1 VVSFYT
7 CALIILTAKGD
18 TDYVFTLKKYF
29 GMKGWYIG
37 LIGPTILIFGAIT
50 AYFVII
56 VQSLYPLLVVVLQ
69 ACGSG
74 VEFKNPNEGPPY
86 WHFDDFSASWLAIVM
101 FVVLVT
107 VSMKKD
113 LSIFLRMG
121 SFGAFCVTT
130 LISFVVIYSI
140 KSMTSN
146 KYEVV
151 ISPADLPLLTD
162 VDEALKQ
169 YLVLFSQQYT
179 CLGGLLCTGYFLHQ
193 CTLPILANAA
203 EPEKNLR
210 NVGIGYFMVFMSYAI
225 VGTLGYIAFSSSEFD
240 EGHADNTY
248 SGVIKLEDNFLNMF
262 DYNSVPAILV
272 RSLIFGQLMCAYP
285 LVNHF

>member
-1 VVSFYT
+1 MLGILISFVSFVVSFYT
-7 CALIILTAKGD
+7 CALIIKTAKGD

-56 VQSLYPLLVVVLQ
+56 VQSLYPLLVVFLKKV
-69 ACGSG
+69 CGADLEY
-74 VEFKNPNEGPPY
+74 VDPNAGPPY
-86 WHFDDFSASWLAIVM
+86 WHFEEFSASWIAIVLY
-101 FVVLVT
+101 VVLVAI
-107 VSMKKD
+107 SMKKD
-113 LSIFLRMG
+113 LSVFLRMG

-130 LISFVVIYSI
+130 LILFVVCYSI
-140 KSMTSN
+140 KSMISTE
-146 KYEVV
+146 YVV
-151 ISPADLPLLTD
+151 EKSPANLPMKE

-210 NVGIGYFMVFMSYAI
+210 NVGIGYFMVFLSYAI
-225 VGTLGYIAFSSSEFD
+225 VGTLGYIAFSGKDFD
-240 EGHADNTY
+240 TPEH
-248 SGVIKLEDNFLNMF
+248 
-262 DYNSVPAILV
+262 
-272 RSLIFGQLMCAYP
+272 
-285 LVNHF
+285 